1 MAAPSPLADP
11 LIGRILA
18 NRYRIV
24 ARIGAG
30 TMGGV
35 YRAWDVPGDRYVVV
49 KIPAERAREPAVFLA
64 RFARE
69 MEVLRR
75 IDHPHVVRI
84 IDDGTCEGRPFAVM
98 PYLAGGSLALRRPRR
113 DGAIQPASATLL
125 HRWLPDVA
133 AALDHLHALG
143 FVHRDVTPDTILF
156 DGHGRALVGDFGLAR
171 VSEDLVPTDPS
182 LADTGTSVG
191 ATEYVDPRV
200 LQGGEP
206 LPASDQFALAVI
218 VYELLA
224 GRLPLTGD
232 SPTARM
238 IAQVTEEPQRLRVA
252 RPDLPRSVG
261 EAVHRGLAKGPDRR
275 FSNCSEFAAAVLA
288 EIAPPA
294 KVTQRRLMCPA
305 CQMLIA
311 SDDRHGGKLGSCPQC
326 KSPLWIAPDLLAL
339 VIPADPKPLPITPED
354 SPAPSNGRSVSAETL
369 EPSPPLDTPSNSRL
383 VAAVPRTLRSRLLIA
398 GGVAIAT
405 AALGLGL
412 VMLLPGS
419 KDRASGPTGSGTL
432 GEPPTA
438 VDEVAIV
445 AAPPVAGAAGDPP
458 LLGGDHGSAGLSA
471 SAPRDEEGWVMPGDV
486 GQATVSEPQRS
497 LSVPASRL
505 TAHVQGD
512 GEEAVSSR
520 RPEPSASEVT
530 EPAVPPRIGV
540 VNDPVSA
547 VARELDLLFIEWDS
561 SIRSIEKAEATI
573 NRLTPDFDR
582 DQKLVNDVTSRI
594 QAFVA
599 EAEKRR
605 VLADFARRANDAVTA
620 EQRTVESL
628 TLLQEAQSLRPE
640 LEEHQ
645 REVRK
650 YQAEFARL
658 NTEIAAKYKQV
669 AMELP
674 TWVDTLVPF
683 DRNDRQAA
691 ILEEVDAARTKAER
705 QFDGNWIHLE
715 ARVVQLHLTAATAD
729 AATVERATIA
739 LIDDIEKADAFL
751 KARRVD
757 DEARRR
763 LLHYPRLHV
772 GYATY
777 RLLAA
782 TDRPPKKLDDWL
794 QMQDERVSARMV
806 GKALQGLHAL
816 AQRRFATAAR
826 HLDEFAK
833 REPETLQVETIE
845 TPLPDGSVLSR
856 GVYVPAVDDRLN
868 TALHAEIAWF
878 FAAAPA
884 PLANPAKARKLLD
897 KIRAESTPW
906 QAIRAEAALMASEN
920 RWDDAVAALARAEQR
935 APLLMAREIH
945 EQREAYENR
954 RLYTLAR
961 TR

>member
-1 MAAPSPLADP
+1 M
-11 LIGRILA
+11 
-18 NRYRIV
+18 
-24 ARIGAG
+24 
-30 TMGGV
+30 
-35 YRAWDVPGDRYVVV
+35 
-49 KIPAERAREPAVFLA
+49 
-64 RFARE
+64 
-69 MEVLRR
+69 
-75 IDHPHVVRI
+75 
-84 IDDGTCEGRPFAVM
+84 
-98 PYLAGGSLALRRPRR
+98 
-113 DGAIQPASATLL
+113 
-125 HRWLPDVA
+125 
-133 AALDHLHALG
+133 
-143 FVHRDVTPDTILF
+143 
-156 DGHGRALVGDFGLAR
+156 
-171 VSEDLVPTDPS
+171 
-182 LADTGTSVG
+182 
-191 ATEYVDPRV
+191 
-200 LQGGEP
+200 
-206 LPASDQFALAVI
+206 
-218 VYELLA
+218 LA

-238 IAQVTEEPQRLRVA
+238 IAQVTQEPQRLRVA

-261 EAVHRGLAKGPDRR
+261 EAVHRGLAKQPDRR

-288 EIAPPA
+288 EIAPPPT
-294 KVTQRRLMCPA
+294 VPQHRLMCPA

-326 KSPLWIAPDLLAL
+326 KSPLWIATDLRAL
-339 VIPADPKPLPITPED
+339 VMPDDRKPPPITTEE
-354 SPAPSNGRSVSAETL
+354 SPAPSNGRSVSADTL
-369 EPSPPLDTPSNSRL
+369 EPSPPLTSPSNSRL

-419 KDRASGPTGSGTL
+419 KDRASSPTGSGAL
-432 GEPPTA
+432 GKPPTA
-438 VDEVAIV
+438 VDEVAI
-445 AAPPVAGAAGDPP
+445 AAALPVAGATGDPP
-458 LLGGDHGSAGLSA
+458 PLGNDHGSADLAA
-471 SAPRDEEGWVMPGDV
+471 SAPRDEEGSVIPGDV
-486 GQATVSEPQRS
+486 GEATVSDTQPS
-497 LSVPASRL
+497 SSMLASRV
-505 TAHVQGD
+505 TAHIQGD
-512 GEEAVSSR
+512 GREAVEPRGS
-520 RPEPSASEVT
+520 EPSAPEVT
-530 EPAVPPRIGV
+530 EPAAPPRIGV

-547 VARELDLLFIEWDS
+547 VAPELDLLFSEWDS

-582 DQKLVNDVTSRI
+582 DQKLVYDVTSRI
-594 QAFVA
+594 QAFIA

-605 VLADFARRANDAVTA
+605 VLADLARRANDAVTA
-620 EQRTVESL
+620 EQRTAESL

-650 YQAEFARL
+650 DQAEFARL
-658 NTEIAAKYKQV
+658 NAEIAANYKQI

-674 TWVDTLVPF
+674 TWVDTLIPF

-691 ILEEVDAARTKAER
+691 ILEEVDAARTRAEL
-705 QFDGNWIHLE
+705 QFDGKWIHLE

-729 AATVERATIA
+729 AGTVERATIA

-757 DEARRR
+757 DEARCR
-763 LLHYPRLHV
+763 LLHDPRLHV
-772 GYATY
+772 GYSTY
-777 RLLAA
+777 RLLAT

-794 QMQDERVSARMV
+794 RLQDEHVSARMA
-806 GKALQGLHAL
+806 GKVLQGLHAL

-845 TPLPDGSVLSR
+845 TPLPDGRVFSR
-856 GVYVPAVDDRLN
+856 GVYVAAVDDRLN
-868 TALHAEIAWF
+868 IALNAEIAWF

-906 QAIRAEAALMASEN
+906 QAIRAEAELMARED
-920 RWDDAVAALARAEQR
+920 RWDDALAALARAEQR

-945 EQREAYENR
+945 EQREAYENH

-961 TR
+961 AR